1 MYILHLNEN
10 KVSLGFYEEGIH
22 KNIPSPNIQLTTEL
36 WEYLLNLNKF
46 KIKDEIQIE
55 ERVYTIDDSEIFE
68 VVKQEQPK
76 SKPSLE
82 DIQIAEMTLELANKD
97 IQLKELEKQQAQSLL
112 ELAEKDLKIKNLE
125 NDMAN
130 VILQLSIGG
139 IK

>member
-1 MYILHLNEN
+1 MYILTYNTDTKLCG
-10 KVSLGFYEEGIH
+10 SFYKIGIH
-22 KNIPSPNIQLTTEL
+22 KNIPTPNIHIDKKL
-36 WEYLLNLNKF
+36 YDKLLGDVY

-55 ERVYTIDDSEIFE
+55 QRVYTIDDFELFE
-68 VVKQEQPK
+68 VVKQEQAKP
-76 SKPSLE
+76 KPSLM
-82 DIQIAEMTLELANKD
+82 DTQIAEMTLELANKD
-97 IQLKELEKQQAQSLL
+97 IQIKELETQQAQSLL